1 VGQLPV
7 TGPAQG
13 RAGSQH
19 FPTTQATW
27 IVEASRGDDSRLGEL
42 AARIIERYAQPLEAY
57 AQGSTL
63 REIAEPRDIVHAF
76 LVAKFASPAA
86 TRAYLAAWNA
96 SGLSLRRWMMN
107 GLLLHAR
114 GIVRDAQRSRERS
127 FDGAE
132 RTVASNASTAE
143 DIFERAW
150 AQAILAEACVQVELT
165 LAAEGRDRAWRVFR
179 VHSIDGRAYS
189 ELEEE
194 FGLSRQQMA
203 DLVRGVTAKLRTRV
217 RELLDEEGRIG
228 DDAVDEIVRLL
239 S

>member
-1 VGQLPV
+1 V
-7 TGPAQG
+7 TSEPGRTRGAQ
-13 RAGSQH
+13 SFNQH
-19 FPTTQATW
+19 FPTTHATW
-27 IVEASRGDDSRLGEL
+27 VHEAQSEDDAVLARLAQRL
-42 AARIIERYAQPLEAY
+42 IERYAQPLEAY

-96 SGLSLRRWMMN
+96 SGLSLRRWLMN

-114 GIVRDAQRSRERS
+114 GIVRDAQRSRERP

-132 RTVASNASTAE
+132 RAVASNASTAE

-150 AQAILAEACVQVELT
+150 AQAILAEACAQVELT

-217 RELLDEEGRIG
+217 RELLDEEGLPG
-228 DDAVDEIVRLL
+228 DEGVDEIVRLL
-239 S
+239 T